1 MFRYLLI
8 LLLLAALVP
17 FVPGL
22 VGHGTEEEA
31 GPETA
36 SSAQT
41 GRTAGGT
48 LKLRAERNGHFIA
61 GTRIN
66 GKALKM
72 MVDTGAT
79 FVALPASE
87 ARRAGIKPQEQD
99 FTARISTANG
109 IIAAAPVKIDTLE
122 LGPLYLR
129 NVDAV
134 VIPDASL
141 STPLLGMSALRRFK
155 RFDISGD
162 TMLLVQ

>member
-1 MFRYLLI
+1 MLRYLLI
-8 LLLLAALVP
+8 LVLLVALVP

-22 VGHGTEEEA
+22 VEFEA
-31 GPETA
+31 GDETGGDLKT
-36 SSAQT
+36 S
-41 GRTAGGT
+41 RTAGGT
-48 LKLRAERNGHFIA
+48 LKLKAERNGHFIA

-66 GKALKM
+66 GKTLKM

-79 FVALPASE
+79 FVALPASD
-87 ARRAGIKPQEQD
+87 ARRAGIKLQEQD

-109 IIAAAPVKIDTLE
+109 IIAAAPVKIKTLE
-122 LGPLYLR
+122 LGPLFLR
-129 NVDAV
+129 DVDAV

>member
-1 MFRYLLI
+1 MLRYLVI
-8 LLLLAALVP
+8 LVLLAALVP

-22 VGHGTEEEA
+22 VERWTQ
-31 GPETA
+31 
-36 SSAQT
+36 AQDPSPAPGQAAQAT
-41 GRTAGGT
+41 GGS
-48 LKLRAERNGHFIA
+48 LKLKAEPNGHFIA

-66 GKALKM
+66 GRTLKM

-79 FVALPASE
+79 LVALPQSD
-87 ARRAGIKPQEQD
+87 ARRAGIRPEDKD
-99 FTARISTANG
+99 FTARVNTANG
-109 IIAAAPVKIDTLE
+109 IIAAAPVKIETLE

-129 NVDAV
+129 DVDAV

>member
-1 MFRYLLI
+1 MLRYLVI
-8 LLLLAALVP
+8 LMLLVALVP

-22 VGHGTEEEA
+22 VGHETEQ
-31 GPETA
+31 ETA
-36 SSAQT
+36 GAAQDA
-41 GRTAGGT
+41 RAAGGT

-66 GKALKM
+66 GKSLKM

-79 FVALPASE
+79 FVALPASD
-87 ARRAGIKPQEQD
+87 ARRAGIRPQEQD
-99 FTARISTANG
+99 FTARINTANG
-109 IIAAAPVKIDTLE
+109 IIAAAPVKIETLE
-122 LGPLYLR
+122 LGPLFLR
-129 NVDAV
+129 DVDAV

-141 STPLLGMSALRRFK
+141 SSPLLGMSALRRFK